1 MKRIFKIGVIVLI
14 LGVIL
19 LGIGFF
25 NNGNKAVY
33 FENNR
38 PAIFHSHTKT
48 ISTNKAFERIDIS
61 ASTANVIV
69 REGKKYQITYS
80 GISRH
85 TPAVTVHNNVAS
97 IRQTGGF
104 PLVFNFNDY
113 QPHQDLIIVT
123 IPHDQALA
131 GRIHLESGD
140 LTVSKVKMDNIDDN
154 SDAGEVEYRQ
164 VTLRGGSTKLSSGN
178 FTGHDLTVQGQ
189 YTVNN
194 QSGDNTVTS
203 TTVDGYF
210 LKTED
215 GDNELNGEDK
225 GEEPLHQNDDAEN
238 VLRLITQSGDNEV
251 N

>member
-1 MKRIFKIGVIVLI
+1 MKKVFKVGVIVLI

-19 LGIGFF
+19 LGVGFL
-25 NNGNKAVY
+25 NNGDKTVY

-38 PAIFHSHTKT
+38 PAIFHPHTKT

-61 ASTANVIV
+61 ASTANVVI
-69 REGKKYQITYS
+69 REGKNYQITYS
-80 GISRH
+80 GISKH
-85 TPAVTVHNNVAS
+85 TPAATVHNNVAS
-97 IRQTGGF
+97 IRQTGSF
-104 PLVFNFNDY
+104 PLVFNFNEY

-140 LTVSKVKMDNIDDN
+140 LTVSKVKMDNIDVN
-154 SDAGEVEYRQ
+154 SGAGDVEYRQ

-178 FTGHDLTVQGQ
+178 FTGHDLTVQGH

-194 QSGDNTVTS
+194 QSGDNTVTN

-210 LKTED
+210 LKTD
-215 GDNELNGEDK
+215 AGDNELNGEDK
-225 GEEPLHQNDDAEN
+225 GEESLHQNDDAEN
-238 VLRLITQSGDNEV
+238 VLRLLTQSGDNEV